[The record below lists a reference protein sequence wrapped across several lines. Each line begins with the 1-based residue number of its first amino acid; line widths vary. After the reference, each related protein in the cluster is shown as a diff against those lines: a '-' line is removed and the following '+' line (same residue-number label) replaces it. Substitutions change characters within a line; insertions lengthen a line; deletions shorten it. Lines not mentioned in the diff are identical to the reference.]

1 MRCIRDDTTTPIL
14 LRGHSIK
21 SSAKYLSYTI
31 HEKYTS
37 EPLSEKILCSSHLS
51 IQRSL
56 FGECEIMECSA
67 VNQIAI
73 SNHSPQGS
81 LISTE
86 DGKERL

>member
-21 SSAKYLSYTI
+21 SSAKSLSYTI

-51 IQRSL
+51 IQRPENHHCL
-56 FGECEIMECSA
+56 ENVRLWSA
-67 VNQIAI
+67 Q
-73 SNHSPQGS
+73 
-81 LISTE
+81 L
-86 DGKERL
+86 